1 MGFRFVVV
9 VVVVFI
15 VGHLSIFSHQFCS
28 LLAMDKIGSLWPIKK
43 DNFRKWHFT
52 QAIDS
57 FIFIMHM
64 AKQIRL

>member
-1 MGFRFVVV
+1 MGFCFVVV
-9 VVVVFI
+9 VVVF

-28 LLAMDKIGSLWPIKK
+28 LLAMDKIGSLQSIKK
-43 DNFRKWHFT
+43 DNFRKWHFK

-64 AKQIRL
+64 AKQIHL